1 MQASSRRYR
10 IGVIASAVALIALV
24 AALTPGAQASGGY
37 TSCPDKPVKF
47 QIEGSEGKSTP
58 YTTIVKAISVKGT
71 SCAKA
76 YEFFRLSYSGE
87 KISKTGY
94 PQNYTCKGA
103 EFKVPPGYIPTL
115 CTKPGKAIKYAA
127 QGG

>member
-1 MQASSRRYR
+1 MESSRRYG
-10 IGVIASAVALIALV
+10 IGIFASTVALIALV
-24 AALTPGAQASGGY
+24 AALTPGAQASGTF
-37 TSCPDKPVKF
+37 TSCANKPVKF
-47 QIEGSEGKSTP
+47 PIETGDGTSQP

-76 YEFFRLSYSGE
+76 YEFLHLSYNQE

-94 PQNYTCKGA
+94 PQSYKCKNA
-103 EFKVPPGYIPTL
+103 EFKVPLGYIPTI
-115 CTKPGKAIKYAA
+115 CSKPGKTIKYGA

>member
-1 MQASSRRYR
+1 MKAARKRYG
-10 IGVIASAVALIALV
+10 IGALGGAVALIALV
-24 AALTPGAQASGGY
+24 AALTPGAQASSGF
-37 TSCPDKPVKF
+37 TTCPNKSLKI
-47 QIEGSEGKSTP
+47 QIEDGEGGKVP
-58 YTTIVKAISVKGT
+58 YTVTVKAISVKGT

-94 PQNYTCKGA
+94 PQNYKCENA
-103 EFKVPPGYIPTL
+103 EFKVPVGYIPTV
-115 CTKPGKAIKYAA
+115 CSKPGKTIKYGA